1 MPFDLTP
8 RPVRTTDAFLELCA
22 QLVFS
27 AGRSWQAVAPTW
39 PSIRRAFQRFATAEV
54 AAYGPVDR
62 ARLVTEGVPA
72 HDGKIAAVIEIAGR
86 LAVIRDEH
94 GSPRRWL
101 EALAPDERAA
111 ALRRLPY
118 VGTFGAA
125 ALLAVLGLDQEN
137 GGPAGPLRTTAFHT
151 VS

>member
-39 PSIRRAFQRFATAEV
+39 PVIRRAFERFATARV
-54 AAYGPVDR
+54 AAYGPADR
-62 ARLVTEGVPA
+62 ARLAAEGVPA
-72 HDGKIAAVIEIAGR
+72 HDGKIAAVVEIAGR

-101 EALAPDERAA
+101 AALAPDERVA
-111 ALRRLPY
+111 ALRGLPY
-118 VGTFGAA
+118 IGTFGAT
-125 ALLAVLGLDQEN
+125 ALLSVLGLGQEN